1 MPERACGFEPRLRYH
16 IREYVMARI
25 LTRDEFIERFLNVDH
40 IRQGLEDAVRFHPM
54 IDDVEEELK
63 RVIDQ
68 EYADY
73 LESKG

>member
-1 MPERACGFEPRLRYH
+1 MVKR
-16 IREYVMARI
+16 

-40 IRQGLEDAVRFHPM
+40 IRQGLKDAVKFHPT
-54 IDDVEEELK
+54 INDVEEELK